1 MTRTS
6 QPEERKPYSK
16 PEVSN
21 SERISG
27 FGASGESFTESQTE
41 GAVEEGALGYSGELI
56 ELMF

>member
-6 QPEERKPYSK
+6 QSEERKPYRK

-21 SERISG
+21 SEKISG

-41 GAVEEGALGYSGELI
+41 GAVEEGVIGYSGGMAETVY
-56 ELMF
+56 